1 MTPAE
6 RRILDEARR
15 NGSTVGRSV
24 GEAVE
29 GILAGEEKKP
39 ARKKPAKAKRWSS
52 AADVATGGEFR
63 WKIVWDIPVRVV
75 TEANRRE
82 HFAVAGKRKDQQREA
97 VGIAWACSPVCPDI
111 GDYGRLRVTFTH
123 VGRKVDSDN
132 LQSAFKVIR
141 DALAAKV
148 GRDDGDDD
156 FWAWEYTQER
166 GKPGIRITIEPRS

>member
-39 ARKKPAKAKRWSS
+39 ARKKRWSA

-63 WKIVWDIPVRVV
+63 WRIVWEIPVRVV

-82 HFAVAGKRKDQQREA
+82 HWAVADKRKEQQRQA
-97 VGIAWACSPVCPDI
+97 VAKAWAYSPVCPDI
-111 GDYGRLRVTFTH
+111 ADYGRLKVTFTH

-132 LQSAFKVIR
+132 LQSAFKVVR

-166 GKPGIRITIEPRS
+166 GKPGVRITIEPGI

>member
-6 RRILDEARR
+6 KRILDTAKA

-29 GILAGEEKKP
+29 GILAGDGKKP
-39 ARKKPAKAKRWSS
+39 ARKKRWAT

-63 WKIVWDIPVRVV
+63 WKIVWEIPVRVV

-82 HFAVAGKRKDQQREA
+82 HWAVARQRKEKQQHA
-97 VGIAWACSPVCPDI
+97 VGAAYFWSPVEFD
-111 GDYGRLRVTFTH
+111 GRPMQVTFTH
-123 VGRKVDSDN
+123 VGRKVDDDN
-132 LQSAFKVIR
+132 LRSMFKVCR
-141 DALAAKV
+141 DALAELAGK
-148 GRDDGDDD
+148 DDGDDE

-166 GKPGIRITIEPRS
+166 GKPGVRITIEPRD